1 MTSYIVYTDN
11 SEKTI
16 GFILS
21 KILPLNKN
29 EKLILFDNRSIDETV
44 PIIINMVGILF
55 TEEEQYKFYINSK
68 KETKKDTLKKALT
81 IAEGE
86 VIIIDGE
93 EEEENVKNK

>member
-29 EKLILFDNRSIDETV
+29 EKLILFDNRSTDETV
-44 PIIINMVGILF
+44 PIIVNMVGILF

-68 KETKKDTLKKALT
+68 KETKEDTLKKALT